1 MRRYLTSII
10 ILATCSSASLQAQQA
25 NTPEAKMREQLRAT
39 MLQLRTAETE
49 RATLQAAQA
58 QAAEENKALTEKLES
73 LTKQSATNQEASEK
87 SIADLNARV
96 AERDT
101 KITQL
106 DESLAKWKKAY
117 EEAAELARKKEGD
130 RASLAQQKIELERVV
145 ADQRTKNAAMFK
157 LGNEILGRY
166 EKFGLG
172 TALAAR
178 EPFVGTARVK
188 LQNLVQDYSDKLA
201 DERIKP
207 TEAPAP
213 AATTAKPQPSKRR
226 NRKAES

>member
-1 MRRYLTSII
+1 LII

>member
-1 MRRYLTSII
+1 
-10 ILATCSSASLQAQQA
+10 LQAQQA

-106 DESLAKWKKAY
+106 DESLAKWKKAH